1 MAAPSSRA
9 ASAWAGSAP
18 TRAPQKTATD
28 WIGKDMEELR
38 MAAMLTREGGSVAL
52 AKWGVW
58 RAMVATIF
66 KRCEV
71 GMRVSLMALALGAA
85 PLVGTGAAALSGA
98 LGKWG
103 VWRAMV
109 ATIFKRCEVGMR
121 VSLMALALGAATVVG
136 TAAYAQG

>member
-58 RAMVATIF
+58 RAIVATIF

-71 GMRVSLMALALGAA
+71 GMRVSLMASALGAGPPGA
-85 PLVGTGAAALSGA
+85 RAARWGGRRAVGDS
-98 LGKWG
+98 
-103 VWRAMV
+103 
-109 ATIFKRCEVGMR
+109 IFKRCEVGMR

-136 TAAYAQG
+136 TAAYAQGDVI